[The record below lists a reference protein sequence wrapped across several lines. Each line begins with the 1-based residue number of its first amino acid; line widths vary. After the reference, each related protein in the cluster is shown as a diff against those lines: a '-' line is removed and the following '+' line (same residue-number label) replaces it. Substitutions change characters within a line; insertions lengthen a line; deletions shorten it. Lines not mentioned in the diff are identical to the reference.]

1 MTANFL
7 LTRNLGSLRDDVAND
22 FEALFIT
29 ARRLLDV
36 FGEHPQH
43 RGLELNERLGHVEP
57 DRTVFAAASTVSRRN
72 YCQIFPW
79 PLIQIGV
86 QEPPR
91 PLRSSAAIEKA
102 DLPAACSFRRLIG
115 GGFCFA
121 HAAPS

>member
-7 LTRNLGSLRDDVAND
+7 LTRNLGLLRDDVAND

-57 DRTVFAAASTVSRRN
+57 DRGSGGRRQN
-72 YCQIFPW
+72 EQ
-79 PLIQIGV
+79 LG
-86 QEPPR
+86 PR
-91 PLRSSAAIEKA
+91 CL
-102 DLPAACSFRRLIG
+102 
-115 GGFCFA
+115 
-121 HAAPS
+121 